1 MSVADAASDRE
12 LRQRELVT
20 PEGVDLRLVLAS
32 ASERAAA
39 FFIDVVVI
47 IGGLVSATL
56 LLIGMTLLIPFNA
69 GEFMTAIWILA
80 FFFLRNFYFM
90 AFEMTP
96 RAATLGKR
104 ALGLRVT
111 TRDGSPLTANAIFA
125 RNATRE
131 LEIFLPLTF
140 VAAQASAI
148 DAWITVAA
156 VVWSGILVF
165 FPLFN
170 RDRLRIGD
178 IVGGTWVVRAPRR
191 ILDVDLTANE
201 AGAGLVFSLKQLDAY
216 GIKELSVLED
226 VLRRRDP
233 ATMKAVAERIRAK
246 ISSDD
251 KLPDEE
257 FLSAYYKGL
266 RGRLEAR
273 LLFGRRRRDK
283 FDLG

>member
-1 MSVADAASDRE
+1 MSVVDPALDLQLRE
-12 LRQRELVT
+12 RELVT
-20 PEGVDLRLVLAS
+20 PEGVDLKLVLAS

-39 FFIDVVVI
+39 FFIDVFVI
-47 IGGLVSATL
+47 IGALVSATL
-56 LLIGMTLLIPFNA
+56 LLIGLTLLFPFQVS
-69 GEFMTAIWILA
+69 EFMATIWILA

-111 TRDGSPLTANAIFA
+111 TRDGSPLSANAIFA

-131 LEIFLPLTF
+131 LEVFLPLTF
-140 VAAQASAI
+140 LAAQASAV
-148 DAWITVAA
+148 DAWITLAA
-156 VVWSGILVF
+156 IVWTGIFVF

-178 IVGGTWVVRAPRR
+178 IVGGTWVVRAPKR
-191 ILDVDLTANE
+191 ILDVDLTQNE
-201 AGAGLVFSLKQLDAY
+201 TGAGLVFSLKQLDAY
-216 GIKELSVLED
+216 GIKELSVLEE
-226 VLRRRDP
+226 VLRRKDP

-251 KLPDEE
+251 KLPDPE

-266 RGRLEAR
+266 RGRLESR
-273 LLFGRRRRDK
+273 LLLGRRRKDK
-283 FDLG
+283 FDVG